1 MTNEEYKDR
10 EERMYSVV
18 QTISTKA
25 LDVLKNGEIPVN
37 KGYDDCSEVFRYQKH
52 LFNVGYG
59 FSDLTDLVE
68 ELGKVLFELEIEYKH
83 GDKHERT

>member
-1 MTNEEYKDR
+1 MTNEEYKER

-18 QTISTKA
+18 QAISGKT
-25 LDVLKNGEIPVN
+25 LNVLKNGRSIINVA
-37 KGYDDCSEVFRYQKH
+37 YDDCSEVFRYQKH

-68 ELGKVLFELEIEYKH
+68 ELGKVLFELEIEYKQNH
-83 GDKHERT
+83 KP

>member
-25 LDVLKNGEIPVN
+25 LDVLKNGEILIN

-52 LFNVGYG
+52 LFNVGY
-59 FSDLTDLVE
+59 
-68 ELGKVLFELEIEYKH
+68 
-83 GDKHERT
+83 

>member
-1 MTNEEYKDR
+1 MTNEEYKER

-18 QTISTKA
+18 QAISGKT
-25 LDVLKNGEIPVN
+25 LNVLKNGRSIINVA
-37 KGYDDCSEVFRYQKH
+37 YDDCSEAFRYQKH

-68 ELGKVLFELEIEYKH
+68 ELGKVLFELEIEYKQNH
-83 GDKHERT
+83 KP